1 MKKTSLEI
9 IEFGD
14 DPEDKFYCLV
24 DAEISPEGLDVSS
37 LKLSDP
43 RNFDQTLRNSGCLLM
58 FTGDEMKELIN
69 RGDIDPERM
78 HESLV
83 EVAVSEGMLKK
94 N

>member
-24 DAEISPEGLDVSS
+24 DAGISPEGLDVSS